1 MIEPFLSSGQKLST
15 GSLAIESRS
24 PSGKIKETLARPRYT
39 LRMIPWV
46 EIATAFLAYVF
57 VGWAFVILYLAIQW
71 FIQATDV
78 TMDYNWRRVGAYCNP
93 ILRFKNRSNSRTY
106 LLTTIAYRS
115 AADGLV
121 WFDAKSLM
129 GKELMPRSI
138 YEFQEIS
145 PVRNCSLISECLQ
158 MQVRVRLQ
166 TGKEVW
172 LESEEV
178 GMGRIQRAAFQLRA
192 WVENWGEQ

>member
-1 MIEPFLSSGQKLST
+1 M
-15 GSLAIESRS
+15 
-24 PSGKIKETLARPRYT
+24 PRYT
-39 LRMIPWV
+39 LRVGPWV
-46 EIATAFLAYVF
+46 KVATAFLAYVF

-78 TMDYNWRRVGAYCNP
+78 TMDYNWRRVGENCNP
-93 ILRFKNRSNSRTY
+93 IFKFKNRSNCRTY
-106 LLTTIAYRS
+106 LVTTIAYRS
-115 AADGLV
+115 GTDGLV

-138 YEFQEIS
+138 YEFPEIA

-158 MQVRVRLQ
+158 LRVRVRLQ

-172 LESEEV
+172 LESEAI
-178 GMGRIQRAAFQLRA
+178 GAGPIQRAAFRLRA
-192 WVENWGEQ
+192 WIENWGEQ